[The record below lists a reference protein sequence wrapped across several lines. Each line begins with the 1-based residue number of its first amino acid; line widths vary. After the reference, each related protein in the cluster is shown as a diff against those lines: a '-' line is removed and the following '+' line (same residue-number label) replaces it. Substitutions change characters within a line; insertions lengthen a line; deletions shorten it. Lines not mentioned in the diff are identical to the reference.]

1 MQIKKVRSSYVKI
14 QKKRNQKIAE
24 KITCNSEL
32 FGDEV
37 SSVISDLTS
46 LSDSANELG
55 CELTGEISDCWGGKV
70 SVIAIPN
77 KRKHQ
82 WIF

>member
-1 MQIKKVRSSYVKI
+1 MLKFRKSEIKKV
-14 QKKRNQKIAE
+14 AE
-24 KITCNSEL
+24 KITRNSEL

-37 SSVISDLTS
+37 SSVVADLTS
-46 LSDSANELG
+46 LSNSANELG
-55 CELTGEISDCWGGKV
+55 CELTGEVSDYWGGKV
-70 SVIAIPN
+70 FVTAIPD

>member
-1 MQIKKVRSSYVKI
+1 MLKFRKNQTEKV
-14 QKKRNQKIAE
+14 AC
-24 KITCNSEL
+24 KITRNSEL

-70 SVIAIPN
+70 SVIAIPD

-82 WIF
+82 WTF

>member
-1 MQIKKVRSSYVKI
+1 MLKFRKSEIKK
-14 QKKRNQKIAE
+14 IAN
-24 KITCNSEL
+24 KITRNSES

-37 SSVISDLTS
+37 SSVIADLTS
-46 LSDSANELG
+46 LSNSANELG

-77 KRKHQ
+77 KRKHK
-82 WIF
+82 WTF

>member
-1 MQIKKVRSSYVKI
+1 MLRFRKDEIKKTA
-14 QKKRNQKIAE
+14 N
-24 KITCNSEL
+24 KITRNSEL
-32 FGDEV
+32 FGDEL

-46 LSDSANELG
+46 LSNSANELG

-70 SVIAIPN
+70 SVTAIPD
-77 KRKHQ
+77 KWKHQ

>member
-1 MQIKKVRSSYVKI
+1 MLKFRKSEIK
-14 QKKRNQKIAE
+14 KIAE